1 MGNISS
7 TESDG
12 MVSQS
17 APVMPPDEILNKIY
31 QCGEIEKK
39 NDFYL
44 LTNTSRIKQIKKVL
58 KSQEQV
64 NKYICTV
71 YREEIL
77 ITGAK
82 KIKSYNKIIYYI
94 ILRDKILKL
103 QEKFGGGEYHIIKE
117 YNRCD
122 ATKSTKSAKT
132 PATTPTTAMYKQ
144 STVL

>member
-1 MGNISS
+1 M
-7 TESDG
+7 
-12 MVSQS
+12 
-17 APVMPPDEILNKIY
+17 
-31 QCGEIEKK
+31 
-39 NDFYL
+39 
-44 LTNTSRIKQIKKVL
+44 L

-122 ATKSTKSAKT
+122 ATKTAKPAET
-132 PATTPTTAMYKQ
+132 PAKIKPTTAMYKQ